1 MLKCFVWVY
10 QLQIWFA
17 TCKELQGL
25 NKPYPAWLN
34 TLVVLILLMGIL
46 FALPNI
52 YGSAPAVQLANT
64 ADVAVSEAQL
74 DGYVRT
80 LEGDGIIPEKFF
92 LKDERAVIRF
102 NDEQDQQRAADRLRA
117 RYGQDTNVALTLAP
131 RVPDWMRDMGLTP
144 MSLGLD
150 LRGGVYVLLEV
161 DMDTAIENR
170 MKGYQQ
176 AIFDGLVEERIS
188 RRVDLNNGIITI
200 RLRNAEDLEVAR
212 GIVTRADANLA
223 VGDGT
228 DGTSLLVRMTELQI
242 KERQDFAIEQN
253 MTTLRNRVDQ
263 LGVAEPLVQRQGV
276 DRIVVQLPGVQDP
289 TELEK
294 ILTATA
300 TLEFRMV
307 DQTGEVPGSRSYP
320 GRGTEQSQTL
330 RRAVVASGDE
340 IIDAGFT
347 YSQDGQPA
355 VSITLDSA
363 GGERMLA
370 NTLENVGKPMSTL
383 FIEWRQKDVMRNG
396 VLESRRVKT
405 EEIINTATIR
415 GVFKNQFQI
424 TGITPIEGRELAIL
438 LRAGAL
444 AAPVYKVDERTI
456 GPSLGQDN
464 IDRGFRAIQI
474 GFLAVIV
481 FMALYYRWF
490 GMIANIALLSNL
502 VFIVAVLSL
511 AGASLTL
518 PGIAGIVLTVGMAV
532 DANVLIFERIREEL
546 RDGVSPQVAINAG
559 YEKALS
565 SIADAN
571 ITTLIAAVVLLALG
585 TGPIKGFAITLMI
598 GILTSMFTA
607 IVGTRSIVN
616 FVFGGRKL
624 SSLPV

>member
-1 MLKCFVWVY
+1 MLV
-10 QLQIWFA
+10 
-17 TCKELQGL
+17 
-25 NKPYPAWLN
+25 
-34 TLVVLILLMGIL
+34 LVAVLAAIL

-52 YGSAPAVQLANT
+52 YGSAPAVQLAD
-64 ADVAVSEAQL
+64 ADANPITELQL
-74 DGYVRT
+74 GNFVRS
-80 LEGDGIIPEKFF
+80 LEGDGIAPEAAYIV
-92 LKDERAVIRF
+92 DGRAVIRF
-102 NDEQDQQRAADRLRA
+102 DSVEDQQRSGERLRE
-117 RYGQDTNVALTLAP
+117 RYGQNTNVALTLAP
-131 RVPDWMRDMGLTP
+131 RLPEWVRDLGLNP

-161 DMDTAIENR
+161 DMDTAINNR
-170 MKGYQQ
+170 LQGYEQD
-176 AIFDGLVEERIS
+176 FDERLREARIRHRVE
-188 RRVDLNNGIITI
+188 LNNQIVTV
-200 RLRNAEDLEVAR
+200 RLTSVEDTEVAR
-212 GIVTRADANLA
+212 RIISDADPD
-223 VGDGT
+223 VIIGDGA
-228 DGTSLLVRMTELQI
+228 DGKSLIVRMTEVQI

-300 TLEFRMV
+300 TLEFRLV
-307 DQTGEVPGSRSYP
+307 DQSGDLPGSRTYT
-320 GRGTEQSQTL
+320 GRSGEASAVL
-330 RRAVVASGDE
+330 RREVIASGDE
-340 IIDAGFT
+340 IVDAGFT
-347 YSQDGQPA
+347 YTPEGQPA

-370 NTLENVGKPMSTL
+370 TTRDNVGKPMSTL
-383 FIEWRQKDVMRNG
+383 FIEWREEDVVRAG
-396 VLESRRVKT
+396 RTEKRKVKT

-415 GVFKNQFQI
+415 GVFKNRFQI
-424 TGITPIEGRELAIL
+424 TGLTPIEARDLAVL

-481 FMALYYRWF
+481 FMAVYYRWF
-490 GMIANIALLSNL
+490 GLIANIALFSNL
-502 VFIVAVLSL
+502 VFIVAVLSMV
-511 AGASLTL
+511 GASLTL

-532 DANVLIFERIREEL
+532 DANVLIFERIREEIV
-546 RDGVSPQVAINAG
+546 DGAQPQAAIHSG

-571 ITTLIAAVVLLALG
+571 ITTLIAAIVLLAFG
-585 TGPIKGFAITLMI
+585 TGPVKGFAITLMI

-607 IVGTRSIVN
+607 IVGTRAIVN
-616 FVFGGRKL
+616 LIFGGRKITAV
-624 SSLPV
+624 PV